1 MDLSKIRH
9 IFDFVITLYFRVI
22 TKYSAISSIQDSETI
37 ITSIYHRPTAHCVK
51 ATQSVLMER
60 AFCGRKMI
68 VILDKT
74 FPKLLKE
81 TKKRGCIDP
90 RF

>member
-1 MDLSKIRH
+1 VDLSKIRH
-9 IFDFVITLYFRVI
+9 IFDFVITHYFCVI
-22 TKYSAISSIQDSETI
+22 TKYSAISPIQDSETS
-37 ITSIYHRPTAHCVK
+37 ITSMYHRLTAHCVK
-51 ATQSVLMER
+51 ATQSVSMER

>member
-1 MDLSKIRH
+1 VDLSKIRH
-9 IFDFVITLYFRVI
+9 IFDFVITLYFCVI
-22 TKYSAISSIQDSETI
+22 TKYSAISFIQDSETS

-60 AFCGRKMI
+60 VFCGRKMI

-74 FPKLLKE
+74 FPKLLRE
-81 TKKRGCIDP
+81 IKKRGCIDP

>member
-1 MDLSKIRH
+1 
-9 IFDFVITLYFRVI
+9 VITLYFCVI
-22 TKYSAISSIQDSETI
+22 TKYSAISSIQDSENS

-60 AFCGRKMI
+60 VFCGRKMI

-74 FPKLLKE
+74 FPKLLRE
-81 TKKRGCIDP
+81 IKKRGCIDP

>member
-1 MDLSKIRH
+1 VDLSKIRH

-22 TKYSAISSIQDSETI
+22 TKYSAISPIQDSETS
-37 ITSIYHRPTAHCVK
+37 ITSMYHRLTAHCVK
-51 ATQSVLMER
+51 APQSVLMER

>member
-1 MDLSKIRH
+1 VDLSKIRH
-9 IFDFVITLYFRVI
+9 KADFVITHYFRVI
-22 TKYSAISSIQDSETI
+22 TKYSAISSIQDSETS

-60 AFCGRKMI
+60 VFCGRKMI

-74 FPKLLKE
+74 FPKLLRE
-81 TKKRGCIDP
+81 IKKRGCIDP

>member
-1 MDLSKIRH
+1 
-9 IFDFVITLYFRVI
+9 TLYFRVI
-22 TKYSAISSIQDSETI
+22 TKYSTISPFEDSETSA
-37 ITSIYHRPTAHCVK
+37 TSMYHRPTAHCVK

>member
-9 IFDFVITLYFRVI
+9 IFDFVITLYFCVI
-22 TKYSAISSIQDSETI
+22 TKYSAISSIQDSETS

-60 AFCGRKMI
+60 VFCGRKMI

-74 FPKLLKE
+74 FPKLLRE
-81 TKKRGCIDP
+81 IKKRGCIDP

>member
-1 MDLSKIRH
+1 VDLSKIRH
-9 IFDFVITLYFRVI
+9 IFDFVITLYFCVI
-22 TKYSAISSIQDSETI
+22 TKYSAISSIQDSETS

-60 AFCGRKMI
+60 VFCGRKMI

-74 FPKLLKE
+74 FPKLLRE
-81 TKKRGCIDP
+81 IKKRGCIDP

>member
-9 IFDFVITLYFRVI
+9 ISEFVITHYFRVI
-22 TKYSAISSIQDSETI
+22 TKYSTISLFEDSETSA
-37 ITSIYHRPTAHCVK
+37 TFVYHRPTAHGVK
-51 ATQSVLMER
+51 ATQSALNER
-60 AFCGRKMI
+60 MFCGRKMI

-74 FPKLLKE
+74 FPKLLGE
-81 TKKRGCIDP
+81 IKKRGCIDP

>member
-1 MDLSKIRH
+1 
-9 IFDFVITLYFRVI
+9 
-22 TKYSAISSIQDSETI
+22 
-37 ITSIYHRPTAHCVK
+37 VK

>member
-1 MDLSKIRH
+1 VDLSKIRH
-9 IFDFVITLYFRVI
+9 IFGFVITLYFCVI
-22 TKYSAISSIQDSETI
+22 TKYSAISSIQDSENS

-60 AFCGRKMI
+60 VFCGRKMI

-74 FPKLLKE
+74 FPKLLRE
-81 TKKRGCIDP
+81 IKKRGCIDP